1 MARPPLNKEKL
12 VATAT
17 ELFAS
22 KGYQATSVRDI
33 AAAMNMTVSN
43 IYHYFGSKEG
53 LLRAILKHYSQM
65 LLEQLRE
72 VAGRDMDPL
81 ERFRLL
87 LRTHL
92 LVVGTRPRENKI
104 FLLDDERL
112 SAEGMDDNRQVQREV
127 LAIYTNELQSLADL
141 GLLRDEELQI
151 QAFNIFGI
159 INWHMRW
166 FRTQGSLSLEASID
180 KICDFVLFGMIKR
193 SDQAQPSG
201 CREEGETP
209 TDS

>member
-1 MARPPLNKEKL
+1 MARPPLNKDKL

-53 LLRAILKHYSQM
+53 LLRAILKHYSQL
-65 LLEQLRE
+65 LLEHLRE
-72 VAGRDMDPL
+72 VASRDMDAL

-87 LRTHL
+87 IATHL
-92 LVVGTRPRENKI
+92 KVAGSRPMENKI

-112 SAEGMDDNRQVQREV
+112 SAEGVTDNRQVQREV
-127 LAIYTNELQSLADL
+127 LAIYTNELRNLVEL
-141 GLLRDEELQI
+141 GILRNEELQI

-166 FRTQGSLSLEASID
+166 FRAEGSLSLDATID
-180 KICDFVLFGMIKR
+180 KICDLVLYGMIKR
-193 SDQAQPSG
+193 PD
-201 CREEGETP
+201 
-209 TDS
+209 

>member
-1 MARPPLNKEKL
+1 MARPPLNKDKL

-53 LLRAILKHYSQM
+53 LLRAILKHYSQI
-65 LLEQLRE
+65 LLDQLRE
-72 VAGRDMDPL
+72 VAASEGDPL

-87 LRTHL
+87 LSTHL
-92 LVVGTRPRENKI
+92 KVVGSRPLENKI

-112 SAEGMDDNRQVQREV
+112 SAEGMDANRQVQREV
-127 LAIYTNELQSLADL
+127 LTIYTSELRKLAQL
-141 GLLRDEELQI
+141 GLLRDEELHI

-166 FRTQGSLSLEASID
+166 YRPQGPLSLAATID
-180 KICDFVLFGMIKR
+180 KICDFVLYGMIKR
-193 SDQAQPSG
+193 PEQTG
-201 CREEGETP
+201 
-209 TDS
+209 

>member
-1 MARPPLNKEKL
+1 MARPPLNKDKL

-53 LLRAILKHYSQM
+53 LLRAILKHYSQI
-65 LLEQLRE
+65 LLDQLRE
-72 VAGRDMDPL
+72 VAASEGDPL

-87 LRTHL
+87 LSTHL
-92 LVVGTRPRENKI
+92 KVVGSRPLENKI

-112 SAEGMDDNRQVQREV
+112 SAEGMDANRQVQREV
-127 LAIYTNELQSLADL
+127 LTIYTNELGKLAQL
-141 GLLRDEELQI
+141 GLLRDEELHL

-166 FRTQGSLSLEASID
+166 YRPQGPLSLAATID
-180 KICDFVLFGMIKR
+180 KICDFVLYGMIKR
-193 SDQAQPSG
+193 PGQTG
-201 CREEGETP
+201 
-209 TDS
+209 

>member
-1 MARPPLNKEKL
+1 MARPPLNKDKL

-65 LLEQLRE
+65 LLDQLRE
-72 VAGRDMDPL
+72 VAARDMEPL
-81 ERFRLL
+81 KRFRLL
-87 LRTHL
+87 LGTHL
-92 LVVGTRPRENKI
+92 KVAGTRPKENKI

-112 SAEGMDDNRQVQREV
+112 SAAGMDDNRQVQREV
-127 LAIYTNELQSLADL
+127 LRIYKNELRKLAEL
-141 GLLRDEELQI
+141 GMLRDEELHI

-166 FRTQGSLSLEASID
+166 YRPEGSLPLEATID
-180 KICDFVLFGMIKR
+180 KICDFVLYGMIKR
-193 SDQAQPSG
+193 
-201 CREEGETP
+201 
-209 TDS
+209 TD

>member
-1 MARPPLNKEKL
+1 MPRPPLNKDKL

-33 AAAMNMTVSN
+33 ANAMDMTVSN

-53 LLRAILKHYSQM
+53 LLRAILEHYSQI
-65 LLEQLRE
+65 LLDQLRE
-72 VAGRDMDPL
+72 AVSRAVNPL

-87 LRTHL
+87 LGTHL
-92 LVVGTRPRENKI
+92 QVAGTRPRENKI

-112 SAEGMDDNRQVQREV
+112 SPEGMRESRQVQREI
-127 LAIYTNELQSLADL
+127 LAIYTNELRNLADL
-141 GLLRDEELQI
+141 GLLRDTELRI

-166 FRTQGSLSLEASID
+166 YRPQGSLSLETTID
-180 KICDFVLFGMIKR
+180 KICDFVLHGIMKR
-193 SDQAQPSG
+193 SS
-201 CREEGETP
+201 EG
-209 TDS
+209 

>member
-33 AAAMNMTVSN
+33 ASAMNMTVSN

-53 LLRAILKHYSQM
+53 LLQAILKHYSQII
-65 LLEQLRE
+65 LDQLHE
-72 VAGRDMDPL
+72 VESRDLPPL

-87 LRTHL
+87 LSTHL
-92 LVVGTRPRENKI
+92 LVAGSRADENKI

-112 SAEGMDDNRQVQREV
+112 SQKGMQESREVQREI
-127 LAIYTNELQSLADL
+127 LGIYTRELQNLAELD
-141 GLLRDEELQI
+141 LLRDRELKVL
-151 QAFNIFGI
+151 AFNIFGI

-166 FRTQGSLSLEASID
+166 YRPAGSLSLNQTIE
-180 KICDFVLFGMIKR
+180 KICDFVMFGMMKHP
-193 SDQAQPSG
+193 DGGDAPG
-201 CREEGETP
+201 CQE
-209 TDS
+209 